1 MVFASEVCLSQ
12 CKGKSQLYDCMA
24 TLGDYTF
31 ARSYELDFKQS
42 ESSKQVSYIFSEKT
56 MYLLEIC
63 EVADNSSNFQVTI
76 YDSEGNFVATNYDKK
91 KQKYYSDLGFY
102 CQKTA
107 VYYILFKYDSIKDL
121 QDCSLVILT
130 YK

>member
-12 CKGKSQLYDCMA
+12 CNEKSQLYNCMA

-31 ARSYELDFKQS
+31 ARSYVLNFNQS
-42 ESSKQVSYIFSEKT
+42 TTSETVSYIFSERT

-63 EVADNSSNFQVTI
+63 EVPGSSANFEVTI
-76 YDSEGNFVATNYDKK
+76 YDSEGNFVTTNYDKK
-91 KQKYYSDLGFY
+91 KRKYYSDLGFY

-107 VYYILFKYDSIKDL
+107 VYYILFKYDSIKDS
-121 QDCSLVILT
+121 QDCALVILM

>member
-1 MVFASEVCLSQ
+1 MALTSEICLSQ
-12 CKGKSQLYDCMA
+12 CSDQGNLYNCMS

-42 ESSKQVSYIFSEKT
+42 ESTKQVSYIFSERT

-63 EVADNSSNFQVTI
+63 VVPGSSSNFQVTI
-76 YDSEGNFVATNYDKK
+76 YDFEGYLVTTNYDKK
-91 KQKYYSDLGFY
+91 KKKYYSDLGFY

-107 VYYILFKYDSIKDL
+107 VYYILFKYDSIKDS
-121 QDCSLVILT
+121 QDCGLVILT